1 MLNNRKLISF
11 NNYLLLTLIAIIALA
26 IVFFI
31 YVRAEKNI
39 DNHNEIRLQS
49 QHLAD
54 FWRQSSDDLTRM
66 VRSYVAT
73 SDPSYKQHYN
83 DIIAIRNGE
92 KVRPSPYDQVY
103 WDLVLNEEDALDFP
117 ADGGQAIPLL
127 QLMRRAG
134 FTQSELAKLAEAKE
148 SSEVLISTELAAIK
162 LIDTTRPLTEAVR
175 TKAILMLQDNAYH
188 QAKANI
194 MRPVGEFNFMLNQRT
209 RAAVNEAEKIALQ
222 LRLVLIILGVMVLCS
237 LWITYQAIG
246 MTLGTSLNSLHGQIE
261 KIGNGGYLSIMPE
274 DKPIDGSIIGFL
286 LKTQLRLADIERER
300 KQADGKYERIAN
312 YDLLTNLP
320 NRALL
325 ADRLNFA
332 MEQCQRHNRSLA
344 VAFLD
349 LDGFKAVN
357 DAHGHNVGDE
367 LLITVSQRLKAALRR
382 GDTLARIGG
391 DEFIVVMV
399 DLEKFECSEPVLER
413 LLKAA
418 ADPVTVGDAV
428 MQVSASIGVTLYSQ
442 NDVDAD
448 LLIRHADQA
457 MYVAKQAGKNRYHRF
472 DIVQDNVINIQ
483 RQNIA
488 NIRLALGRHE
498 FVLHYQPKVNMHTGE
513 VIGVEALIRWQHPDR
528 GLVPPLDFLPV
539 IESQAISLELG
550 EWVIDTALNQI
561 SQWKSI
567 GLQIPISVNISAY
580 QLQQDTF
587 ITDIAMLLA
596 AHPEVNPHYLELEI
610 LETSALNDL
619 NKVSSTMNACQELGL
634 HFALDDFGTGYS
646 SLTYLKHLPAYYIK
660 IDQSFVRDMLK
671 DADDLA
677 IIEGIIGLAK
687 AFDREV
693 IAEGVETIAHGVALL
708 KLGCELA
715 QGYGIARPMPASD
728 IPQWASV
735 WKADDA
741 WQAVNLIEAKKS
753 GHLA

>member
-1 MLNNRKLISF
+1 MLNNRKSISV
-11 NNYLLLTLIAIIALA
+11 NNYLVLTLTGIVSLA
-26 IVFFI
+26 IVFSI
-31 YVRAEKNI
+31 YVRAEKDI
-39 DNHNEIRLQS
+39 DNNNEIRFQS

-73 SDPSYKQHYN
+73 SDPSYKQHYQ

-92 KVRPSPYDQVY
+92 KVRPASYGRVFWELALDE
-103 WDLVLNEEDALDFP
+103 DDALNP
-117 ADGGQAIPLL
+117 RADGGQAISLF
-127 QLMRRAG
+127 QLMQKAG
-134 FTQSELAKLAEAKE
+134 FTQSELAKLAEARE
-148 SSEVLISTELAAIK
+148 SSDALIRTELAAIQ
-162 LIDTTRPLTEAVR
+162 LIDTSRPLTGSVR

-194 MRPVGEFNFMLNQRT
+194 MRPIGEFNLMFNRRMMS
-209 RAAVNEAEKIALQ
+209 AVSEAEKTAFQ
-222 LRLVLIILGVMVLCS
+222 VRLVLIVLGVIDLWL
-237 LWITYQAIG
+237 LWITYQSIG
-246 MTLGTSLNSLHGQIE
+246 TTLGVSLKSIHGQIE
-261 KIGNGGYLSIMPE
+261 KIGNGEFLSIISE
-274 DKPIDGSIIGFL
+274 DQPKEGSIIGLL
-286 LKTQLRLADIERER
+286 LKTQLRLADIEKER
-300 KQADGKYERIAN
+300 KQADGKFERIAH
-312 YDLLTNLP
+312 YDVLTNLP
-320 NRALL
+320 NRDLL
-325 ADRLNFA
+325 TNRLSYA
-332 MEQCQRHNRSLA
+332 MAQCQRHNRSLA

-349 LDGFKAVN
+349 LDNFKAVN
-357 DAHGHNVGDE
+357 DTHGHNVGDD
-367 LLITVSQRLKAALRR
+367 LLIAVSQRMKAALRR
-382 GDTLARIGG
+382 GDMLARIGG

-418 ADPVTVGDAV
+418 SDPVTVGGAV
-428 MQVSASIGVTLYSQ
+428 MQVSVSIGVTLYSQ
-442 NDVDAD
+442 NDVNAD

-488 NIRLALGRHE
+488 NIRLALGRRE
-498 FVLHYQPKVNMHTGE
+498 FVLYYQPKVNMHTGE

-528 GLVPPLDFLPV
+528 GLVPPLEFLPV

-550 EWVIDTALNQI
+550 EWVIDTALSQI

-587 ITDIAMLLA
+587 ITDIATLLA
-596 AHPEVNPHYLELEI
+596 AHPEVNPNYLELEI

-619 NKVSSTMNACQELGL
+619 NQVSSTMKACQELGL

-646 SLTYLKHLPAYYIK
+646 SLTYLKNLPAYYIK
-660 IDQSFVRDMLK
+660 IDQSFVRDMLR
-671 DADDLA
+671 DADNLA
-677 IIEGIIGLAK
+677 IIEGVIGLAK

-693 IAEGVETIAHGVALL
+693 IAEGVESIAHGVALL

-728 IPQWASV
+728 IPQWMSS

-741 WQAVNLIEAKKS
+741 WLSQSFIEVNKTGTLI
-753 GHLA
+753 

>member
-1 MLNNRKLISF
+1 MLTSTMIVAF
-11 NNYLLLTLIAIIALA
+11 A

-31 YVRAEKNI
+31 YVRAEKDI
-39 DNHNEIRLQS
+39 DSSNEIRLQS
-49 QHLAD
+49 QQLAD
-54 FWRQSSDDLTRM
+54 VWRQSADDRTRM
-66 VRSYVAT
+66 VRSYAAT
-73 SDPSYKQHYN
+73 SDPKYKQHYHE
-83 DIIAIRNGE
+83 IVAIRDGE
-92 KVRPSPYDQVY
+92 KVRPTSYGNVY
-103 WDLVLNEEDALDFP
+103 WDLILGDALHHP
-117 ADGGQAIPLL
+117 ADGGQPISLM
-127 QLMRRAG
+127 QLMQQAG
-134 FTQSELAKLAEAKE
+134 FTQSELAKLAEVKE
-148 SSEVLISTELAAIK
+148 SSDTLISTELAAIK
-162 LIDTTRPLTEAVR
+162 LIDTTHPLTEAVR

-528 GLVPPLDFLPV
+528 GLVPPLEFLPV

>member
-194 MRPVGEFNFMLNQRT
+194 MRPIGEFNLMLNRRT
-209 RAAVNEAEKIALQ
+209 MSAVIEAEKSAFQ
-222 LRLVLIILGVMVLCS
+222 LRLAFIVLGMIVLWLLWVM
-237 LWITYQAIG
+237 YQAIG
-246 MTLGTSLNSLHGQIE
+246 NTLGVSLKSIHGQIE
-261 KIGNGGYLSIMPE
+261 KIGNGDFVSIIPE
-274 DKPIDGSIIGFL
+274 DKPKDGSVIALL
-286 LKTQLRLADIERER
+286 LKTQLRLADIEKER
-300 KQADGKYERIAN
+300 KKTDGKLERIAH

-320 NRALL
+320 NRELL
-325 ADRLNFA
+325 ANRLSYA
-332 MEQCQRHNRSLA
+332 MEQCLRLNRSLA

-349 LDGFKAVN
+349 LDDFKVVN
-357 DAHGHNVGDE
+357 DTHGHNVGDD
-367 LLITVSQRLKAALRR
+367 LLIEVSKRMKGALRR

-399 DLEKFECSEPVLER
+399 DLENFECSEPVLER

-418 ADPVTVGDAV
+418 ADPVTVGNAV
-428 MQVSASIGVTLYSQ
+428 MQVSVSIGVTLYSQ
-442 NDVDAD
+442 DDVNAD
-448 LLIRHADQA
+448 LLIRNADQA

-488 NIRLALGRHE
+488 NIRLALGRRE

-528 GLVPPLDFLPV
+528 GLVPPLEFLPV

-550 EWVIDTALNQI
+550 EWVIDTALIQI
-561 SQWKSI
+561 KQWKGI

-587 ITDIAMLLA
+587 ITDIARLLA
-596 AHPEVNPHYLELEI
+596 AHPEVDPRYLELEI

-619 NKVSSTMNACQELGL
+619 KKVSSTMNACQALGV

-677 IIEGIIGLAK
+677 IIEGVIGLAK

-693 IAEGVETIAHGVALL
+693 IAEGVESIAHGVALL

-715 QGYGIARPMPASD
+715 QGYGIARPMSAGD
-728 IPQWASV
+728 IPQWMSN

-741 WQAVNLIEAKKS
+741 WLSQSLLEVEKTKPLI
-753 GHLA
+753 

>member
-1 MLNNRKLISF
+1 MLTSTMIVAF
-11 NNYLLLTLIAIIALA
+11 A

-31 YVRAEKNI
+31 YVRAEKDI
-39 DNHNEIRLQS
+39 DSSNEIRLQS
-49 QHLAD
+49 QQLAD
-54 FWRQSSDDLTRM
+54 VWRQSADDRTRM
-66 VRSYVAT
+66 VRSYAAT
-73 SDPSYKQHYN
+73 SDPKYKQHYHE
-83 DIIAIRNGE
+83 IVAIRDGE
-92 KVRPSPYDQVY
+92 KVRPTSYDNVY
-103 WDLVLNEEDALDFP
+103 WDLILGDALHHP
-117 ADGGQAIPLL
+117 ADGGQPISLM
-127 QLMRRAG
+127 QLMQQAG
-134 FTQSELAKLAEAKE
+134 FTQSELAKLAEVKE
-148 SSEVLISTELAAIK
+148 SSDKLISTELAAIK
-162 LIDTTRPLTEAVR
+162 LIDTTHPLTEAVR

-528 GLVPPLDFLPV
+528 GLVPPLEFLPV

>member
-194 MRPVGEFNFMLNQRT
+194 MRPIGEFNLMLNRRT
-209 RAAVNEAEKIALQ
+209 MSAVIEAEKSAFQ
-222 LRLVLIILGVMVLCS
+222 LRLAFIVLGMIVLWLLWVM
-237 LWITYQAIG
+237 YQAIG
-246 MTLGTSLNSLHGQIE
+246 NTLGVSLKSIHGQIE
-261 KIGNGGYLSIMPE
+261 KIGNGDFVSIIPE
-274 DKPIDGSIIGFL
+274 DKPKDGSVIALL
-286 LKTQLRLADIERER
+286 LKTQLRLADIEKER
-300 KQADGKYERIAN
+300 KKTDGKLERIAH

-320 NRALL
+320 NRELL
-325 ADRLNFA
+325 ANRLSYA
-332 MEQCQRHNRSLA
+332 MEQCLRLNRSLA

-349 LDGFKAVN
+349 LDDFKVVN
-357 DAHGHNVGDE
+357 DTHGHNVGDD
-367 LLITVSQRLKAALRR
+367 LLIEVSKRMKGALRR

-399 DLEKFECSEPVLER
+399 DLENFECSEPVLER

-418 ADPVTVGDAV
+418 ADPVTVGNAV
-428 MQVSASIGVTLYSQ
+428 MQVSVSIGVTLYSQ
-442 NDVDAD
+442 DDVNAD
-448 LLIRHADQA
+448 LLIRNADQA
-457 MYVAKQAGKNRYHRF
+457 MYVAKQAGKNR
-472 DIVQDNVINIQ
+472 
-483 RQNIA
+483 
-488 NIRLALGRHE
+488 
-498 FVLHYQPKVNMHTGE
+498 
-513 VIGVEALIRWQHPDR
+513 
-528 GLVPPLDFLPV
+528 
-539 IESQAISLELG
+539 
-550 EWVIDTALNQI
+550 
-561 SQWKSI
+561 
-567 GLQIPISVNISAY
+567 
-580 QLQQDTF
+580 
-587 ITDIAMLLA
+587 
-596 AHPEVNPHYLELEI
+596 
-610 LETSALNDL
+610 
-619 NKVSSTMNACQELGL
+619 
-634 HFALDDFGTGYS
+634 
-646 SLTYLKHLPAYYIK
+646 
-660 IDQSFVRDMLK
+660 
-671 DADDLA
+671 
-677 IIEGIIGLAK
+677 
-687 AFDREV
+687 
-693 IAEGVETIAHGVALL
+693 
-708 KLGCELA
+708 
-715 QGYGIARPMPASD
+715 
-728 IPQWASV
+728 
-735 WKADDA
+735 
-741 WQAVNLIEAKKS
+741 
-753 GHLA
+753 